1 MAPVLNV
8 ETRCPRSRKATP
20 LINRDNWILVKKY
33 LAYREDVLLNDPKT
47 VRAGWV
53 SLRHLLQW
61 LDEKPLKDA
70 HRIRP
75 VFPDY
80 LASSIAR
87 NDGQD
92 KALAPGHMQKVLW
105 YSRNFF
111 EWLREEH
118 PGIYKN
124 TVTGWIKSLQV
135 RRINSEA
142 SRLIRREFWT
152 LAEVEAVVKYPS
164 DNLKH
169 MRDKAGLAFLYLS
182 AMRGSAFVTMPI
194 RSVDLP
200 KRKVYQY
207 PEWGV
212 KTKNSKAANTFL
224 LPIPSLLEVVTEWDE
239 KVRAVAESP
248 KVAWY
253 TRLTHDGMAIKTD
266 DLVTSRAPSGR
277 RSAFYQGLLELCE
290 LTGVEWKS
298 PHKIRHGHGVYGIM
312 HAKTMAEYK
321 ALSQNMMHESI
332 QTTDK
337 TYSVLVNEDVG
348 DIISTFK
355 P

>member
-1 MAPVLNV
+1 LV
-8 ETRCPRSRKATP
+8 
-20 LINRDNWILVKKY
+20 NRDNWLLVKKY
-33 LAYREDVLLNDPKT
+33 LAYRQDVLLNDPKT

-53 SLRHLLQW
+53 ALRHLLQW
-61 LDEKPLKDA
+61 ADDKPFKDA
-70 HRIRP
+70 HRLRP

-80 LASSIAR
+80 LASSLAR

-92 KALAPGHMQKVLW
+92 KSLTPGHMQKVLW

-124 TVTGWIKSLQV
+124 TAIGWIKSLQV
-135 RRINSEA
+135 RRINSEQ
-142 SRLIRREFWT
+142 SRLVRREFWT
-152 LAEVEAVVKYPS
+152 LAEVEKVISYQS
-164 DNLKH
+164 DSLKH

-182 AMRGSAFVTMPI
+182 AMRGAAFVTMPI
-194 RSVDLP
+194 KSVDLP
-200 KRKVYQY
+200 KFKVYQF

-212 KTKNSKAANTFL
+212 KTKNSKASITFL
-224 LPIPSLLEVVTEWDE
+224 LPIPSLLEVVSQWDE
-239 KVRAVAESP
+239 KVKSATISNR
-248 KVAWY
+248 VAWY
-253 TRLTHDGMAIKTD
+253 TRLTHDGMEIQAD
-266 DLVTSRAPSGR
+266 DLVNNRQASGR
-277 RSAFYQGLLELCE
+277 RSAFYQGLKELCE
-290 LTGVEWKS
+290 LSGVEWKS

-321 ALSQNMMHESI
+321 ALSQNMMHESV

>member
-1 MAPVLNV
+1 M
-8 ETRCPRSRKATP
+8 
-20 LINRDNWILVKKY
+20 INRENWLLVKKY

-61 LDEKPLKDA
+61 ADEKPFKEI
-70 HRIRP
+70 HRQRP

-87 NDGQD
+87 NDGQN

-105 YSRNFF
+105 YARNFF
-111 EWLREEH
+111 EWLRAEH
-118 PGIYKN
+118 PSIYKN
-124 TVTGWIKSLQV
+124 TAIGWIKSLKV
-135 RRINSEA
+135 RRINSEQ
-142 SRLIRREFWT
+142 SRVIRREFWT
-152 LAEVEAVVKYPS
+152 LADVEAVLAYPTT
-164 DNLKH
+164 NLKH
-169 MRDKAGLAFLYLS
+169 KRDKAGLAFLYLS
-182 AMRGSAFVTMPI
+182 AMRGAAFVTMPLK
-194 RSVDLP
+194 SVDLS
-200 KRKVYQY
+200 KSKVYQY

-224 LPIPSLLEVVTEWDE
+224 LPIPALFEVVSEWDLL
-239 KVRAVAESP
+239 VRSIA
-248 KVAWY
+248 KTNTVAWY
-253 TRLTHDGMAIKTD
+253 TRLDRDGMTIQAD
-266 DLVTSRAPSGR
+266 DIVTNRPPSGR
-277 RSAFYQGLLELCE
+277 RSAFYQGLKELCDMS
-290 LTGVEWKS
+290 GVEWKS

-321 ALSQNMMHESI
+321 ALSQNMMHETVA
-332 QTTDK
+332 TTDK